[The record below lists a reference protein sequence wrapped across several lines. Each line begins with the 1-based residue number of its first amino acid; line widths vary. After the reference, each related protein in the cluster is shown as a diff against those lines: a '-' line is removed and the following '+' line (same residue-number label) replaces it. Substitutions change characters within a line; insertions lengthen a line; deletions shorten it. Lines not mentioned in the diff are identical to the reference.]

1 MGRQDKV
8 RQVRR
13 PAKFKQLLL
22 NFRDRSLRMGTDILF
37 ARLEIKKM
45 NKRFIA
51 LCATTL
57 VCTCIAAQE
66 QQQDSIKVQQLDEV
80 VVSDSR
86 FALKRENSGKTVIKI
101 STEELERNQGRTIAE
116 IINIKSGIEIA
127 GSRGRDGDVLGVFA
141 RGGRGRQVL
150 VLIDGIRMTDP
161 SSFSPQYDLRLLSSG
176 NIESIEIIKGASSTL
191 YGTNAATAVISITTK
206 KSSDKKISGNFESA
220 IGTNQTINNQHFH
233 FRSFTNSASVNGTLN
248 KFTYNIGISNRY
260 SDGLSAAVTPENEED
275 TFSQYSADVRL
286 GYNFSDNFSVSVFG
300 NKTKFNTEFDAS
312 FAEAPNRFIQDQERV
327 GLSSTLAYSKK
338 GSLQLNTSYT
348 DYTSDSKS
356 SFGESVTNGRG
367 LFLELYNKYIIAEKW
382 HTVLGVSYNK
392 DEAIFS
398 QEADFEIIDPYANV
412 VFVSGT
418 GFNLNVGGRYNTHSE
433 YGNKFVYN
441 VNPSYA
447 FSTDDGYLKVLG
459 SYATSYIT
467 PALTQLFG
475 DFGAN
480 PDLIPE
486 ENRTIEAGLEYA
498 INDKLRIGAV
508 YFDRNEKDRFGFNQ
522 DFMTINISDEID
534 VKGVETEVFWQPDS
548 KVDIAANYTFTER
561 KGDNAIR
568 IPKHKFNASIGYNF
582 TKKTFGSISYAH
594 TGERLDTD
602 FRSFPFEDVQLDAF
616 SLFNLYLGH
625 QIIDNKLRIFFSV
638 DNLLNTEYTEVLG
651 FTTRGTNA
659 RMGLSLKL

>member
-1 MGRQDKV
+1 
-8 RQVRR
+8 
-13 PAKFKQLLL
+13 
-22 NFRDRSLRMGTDILF
+22 
-37 ARLEIKKM
+37 M
-45 NKRFIA
+45 NKKLLSFSA
-51 LCATTL
+51 LAMLCTT
-57 VCTCIAAQE
+57 IFAQE
-66 QQQDSIKVQQLDEV
+66 DVQNDSIAIQRLDEV

-101 STEELERNQGRTIAE
+101 TAEELEHKQGRTVAE
-116 IINIKSGIEIA
+116 IINTKSGIEIA

-141 RGGRGRQVL
+141 SGGRGRQVL
-150 VLIDGIRMTDP
+150 VLIDGIRITDP

-176 NIESIEIIKGASSTL
+176 NIESIEIIKGAASTL
-191 YGTNAATAVISITTK
+191 YGTNAATAVINITTK
-206 KSSDKKISGNFESA
+206 KSSDKKIAGNFEST
-220 IGTNQTINNQHFH
+220 IGTNQTSENQTFDL
-233 FRSFTNSASVNGTLN
+233 RSFTNRASVSGTLD
-248 KFTYNIGISNRY
+248 KFTYDMGVSNRY
-260 SDGLSAAVTPENEED
+260 SDGLSAAVTPENED
-275 TFSQYSADVRL
+275 DSFSQYSVDASL
-286 GYNFSDNFSVSVFG
+286 GYNFSKSFSVSIFG
-300 NKTKFNTEFDAS
+300 NKTKYNTEFDAA

-327 GLSSTLAYSKK
+327 GLSSTLTYNKK

-348 DYTSDSKS
+348 DFTSDFTN
-356 SFGESVTNGRG
+356 SFGKSLTNGSS
-367 LFLELYNKYIIAEKW
+367 LFLEVYNKYILAKKW

-398 QEADFEIIDPYANV
+398 QEADFTIIDPYANV

-418 GFNLNVGGRYNTHSE
+418 GFNLNIGGRYNTHSE

-447 FSTDDGYLKVLG
+447 FSTDNGYLKVLG

-480 PDLIPE
+480 PNLIPE
-486 ENRTIEAGLEYA
+486 ENRTLEGGLEYA

-508 YFDRNEKDRFGFNQ
+508 YFNRNEKDRFGSTQ

-534 VKGVETEVFWQPDS
+534 VNGVETEVFWQPYS

-568 IPKHKFNASIGYNF
+568 IPKHKFNASLAYNF
-582 TKKTFGSISYAH
+582 TKKTFGSISYTY
-594 TGERLDTD
+594 TGERSDTD
-602 FRSFPFEDVQLDAF
+602 FRSLPFEDVQLEAF
-616 SLFNLYLGH
+616 SLFNLYFGH
-625 QIIDNKLRIFFSV
+625 EVIADKLNIFLNIDNLF
-638 DNLLNTEYTEVLG
+638 NTEYTEILG

-659 RMGLSLKL
+659 RIGFSLKL